1 MLLSGTRRKM
11 DLVEAFCSPNSMMT
25 QPAQRAGL
33 NAERWTK
40 DDFDLETE
48 EGHHAAEQRLR
59 ELRPRRLWLSPEC
72 GPFSQMQNINQR
84 SPEQMLRLAQ
94 KRARGVIQ
102 WQNCLR
108 LAWVQLELG
117 GYFYIEQPQTCRT
130 WSLQDTLTRQMLD
143 GFSKSCNRDQCFD
156 GLNIQSQAYL

>member
-1 MLLSGTRRKM
+1 MILNGTRRKM

-25 QPAQRAGL
+25 HTAQTAGL

-48 EGHHAAEQRLR
+48 EGYQAAEQRLR

-94 KRARGVIQ
+94 K
-102 WQNCLR
+102 N
-108 LAWVQLELG
+108 VQE
-117 GYFYIEQPQTCRT
+117 
-130 WSLQDTLTRQMLD
+130 
-143 GFSKSCNRDQCFD
+143 
-156 GLNIQSQAYL
+156 A